1 MYIDKFTA
9 LSGTAQLVTT
19 RIRIIPLF
27 APERFRLY
35 SHLRQV
41 DTFYH
46 HIHLNPSVIAS
57 WALPSPSETLHPPGR
72 PEEVHPCR
80 APHITPTPT
89 PRPDRGFSTMAEP
102 SAKRIRRGDSAGM
115 WDSNE
120 SRPASD
126 REAVRNRR
134 RSPVPRDDRRDTRH
148 RSRSREHHD
157 RKRERSWSRDRR
169 DRRDEDRNR
178 KRSTSRDHNY
188 ERRGRSPVLAMW
200 SQSIANISF
209 LGMAPKNVKF
219 RDRER
224 SRSPGRN
231 GTRARSPP
239 RGPKSDRRDNRSR
252 DDGRKANGT
261 QPATHYDDKMD
272 LDYHSDADEDE
283 MEAQMR
289 KAMGFTR
296 FRTTKNT
303 KVPGNDI
310 YGVRKE
316 KKIEYRQYM
325 NRQGGFNRP
334 LSPSR

>member
-1 MYIDKFTA
+1 
-9 LSGTAQLVTT
+9 
-19 RIRIIPLF
+19 
-27 APERFRLY
+27 
-35 SHLRQV
+35 
-41 DTFYH
+41 
-46 HIHLNPSVIAS
+46 
-57 WALPSPSETLHPPGR
+57 
-72 PEEVHPCR
+72 
-80 APHITPTPT
+80 
-89 PRPDRGFSTMAEP
+89 MAEP

-120 SRPASD
+120 SRPPAPD
-126 REAVRNRR
+126 REPVRNRR

-148 RSRSREHHD
+148 RSRSRERND

-169 DRRDEDRNR
+169 DRRDEDGNR
-178 KRSTSRDHNY
+178 KRSTSRDRNY
-188 ERRGRSPVLAMW
+188 ERRGGSSPVLAI
-200 SQSIANISF
+200 SGQSIANILF

-231 GTRARSPP
+231 GTRPRSPP
-239 RGPKSDRRDNRSR
+239 RGPRSDRRDNRPR

-261 QPATHYDDKMD
+261 QSAAHYDDKMD
-272 LDYHSDADEDE
+272 LDYHSDADADEDE

-289 KAMGFTR
+289 KAMGFSR